1 MRSDQNGCPNRLG
14 VFGYPHIWRESRWR
28 SDSSRDRRIANS
40 PSSSS
45 NNISLLSCLVT
56 VPVKSWSGST
66 SAQRASS
73 VIRSLV
79 SMRLSRI
86 NFFSSSIALRR
97 SGVACCGDGVLISM
111 VPKGYP
117 QDCDDDE
124 SCADSIKLQT
134 RRQRL
139 PMLTMAILPGQTNQI
154 GFCDPLP
161 QQSPNSFNINAFRF
175 V

>member
-97 SGVACCGDGVLISM
+97 SGVACCGAGVLISM
-111 VPKGYP
+111 VPKGTLRIVTMMKAALTLSSSR
-117 QDCDDDE
+117 QGVNDSQCLQWQ
-124 SCADSIKLQT
+124 SCRAKQT
-134 RRQRL
+134 RSVSVIRCRNNH
-139 PMLTMAILPGQTNQI
+139 LTASI
-154 GFCDPLP
+154 
-161 QQSPNSFNINAFRF
+161 
-175 V
+175 